1 MLYSILCWHHLHF
14 MENSLSQHDAWHK
27 LSQSHVPSST
37 LNVAFPL
44 FLLFRMLHDETS
56 FSTFELIL
64 EICLGKA
71 VERFFAFG
79 YPSTRR
85 KLCKFRLACWC
96 RLMHFLDGNHITFAF
111 LSLTCLGFFVDK
123 LFPICIKIYNFT
135 VLIMLLCLH
144 AKSRFSLFFFRFRF
158 ACCFVF
164 AAIYRKSC
172 EWNSF
177 CYRSNSRSWS
187 DNARI
192 SLCERTS
199 HVASSTRASRCLW
212 RTIRRACRCRTSTT
226 FPVPWRMEARTTRTS
241 ITITTTM
248 CIRIIIRRRR
258 TIP

>member
-1 MLYSILCWHHLHF
+1 MMHGTNF
-14 MENSLSQHDAWHK
+14 P
-27 LSQSHVPSST
+27 QSHVPSST

-144 AKSRFSLFFFRFRF
+144 AKSRFSLFFFV
-158 ACCFVF
+158 FVLRAVLCLPQF
-164 AAIYRKSC
+164 TG
-172 EWNSF
+172 
-177 CYRSNSRSWS
+177 
-187 DNARI
+187 
-192 SLCERTS
+192 SLASGTASVTDRTAGAEATTRESHYAKEPRTS
-199 HVASSTRASRCLW
+199 RARRGRQDAYDEQFVELVAAGPQ
-212 RTIRRACRCRTSTT
+212 RRFQCHDEWKLVLRERQ
-226 FPVPWRMEARTTRTS
+226 
-241 ITITTTM
+241 
-248 CIRIIIRRRR
+248 
-258 TIP
+258 